1 MSRVRGAGRPV
12 RGTRGARG
20 TLGAI
25 ALCAL
30 LTAGCDDQIKYIELF
45 STMSQQVSVE
55 AGEEAP
61 RSAVPGT
68 MPIDGERA
76 YGLLEADTM
85 LVSPIVGDSVELA
98 LGEERFAQFCTPCHG
113 AEGRGDGPVVG
124 PNRIPALPTLDLTTD
139 RAMEYS
145 DGYLWGMIAN
155 GRGLMPS
162 YRRIPTYERWQIV
175 AFVRQLQRDYAA
187 AAGEAAGG
195 GDAANGADGGAGG
208 GDGGTP

>member
-1 MSRVRGAGRPV
+1 MA
-12 RGTRGARG
+12 
-20 TLGAI
+20 
-25 ALCAL
+25 
-30 LTAGCDDQIKYIELF
+30 
-45 STMSQQVSVE
+45 QQVSVE

-61 RSAVPGT
+61 RTAVPGT

-76 YGLLEADTM
+76 CGLLEADSM
-85 LVSPIVGDSVELA
+85 LVSPIDWDSTELA

-113 AEGRGDGPVVG
+113 TAGRGDGPVIG
-124 PNRIPALPTLDLTTD
+124 PNRIPQLPTLDLMTD
-139 RAMEYS
+139 RAMGYS

-187 AAGEAAGG
+187 AVAGDGAAGG
-195 GDAANGADGGAGG
+195 APSD
-208 GDGGTP
+208 DGGTP